1 MDTKPKFLKPP
12 CYNRETKTD
21 CPNRKDGCRSDCEKW
36 QEFEKDNALAR
47 EYRRKCSEHNGLF
60 WNKRIEKYLYG
71 HNQDRCRTNQKR
83 YRKD

>member
-47 EYRRKCSEHNGLF
+47 EYRKECAERNRLFYNKEVVRYLDGQNCNRHRRK
-60 WNKRIEKYLYG
+60 
-71 HNQDRCRTNQKR
+71 
-83 YRKD
+83 